1 MSRPDRARRW
11 AALLLVIY
19 VGLVAVVGII
29 PRPIDQGFT
38 PWLRGVLD
46 FMHHR
51 GFPGVIDYEF
61 LEYAA
66 HVVLLVPFGILLA
79 VALGRRLAWLTA
91 VLAVGTAVLAELG
104 TSWLTEE
111 AYSQL
116 DLALNVVGVV
126 LGAAVG
132 WWTLTP
138 YARAARRA
146 IR

>member
-1 MSRPDRARRW
+1 MPRPDRSRPW

-19 VGLVAVVGII
+19 VGLVAMVGII

-51 GFPGVIDYEF
+51 GFPGAIDYEF

-79 VALGRRLAWLTA
+79 VALGRRLAWLSA
-91 VLAVGTAVLAELG
+91 ILALGTGISAELG
-104 TSWLTEE
+104 TAWLSDESP
-111 AYSQL
+111 AQV
-116 DLALNVVGVV
+116 DLVLNSVGALGGVAI
-126 LGAAVG
+126 GAWA
-132 WWTLTP
+132 TTP
-138 YARAARRA
+138 YANGARRSS
-146 IR
+146 R

>member
-29 PRPIDQGFT
+29 PRPIDEGVT
-38 PWLRGVLD
+38 PWTRGVLD
-46 FMHHR
+46 FMHRH

-66 HVVLLVPFGILLA
+66 HVVLFLPFGILLA
-79 VALGRRLAWLTA
+79 VVLGRRLAWLTA
-91 VLAVGTAVLAELG
+91 ILAVGSAVLAELG
-104 TSWLTEE
+104 TAWLAEE
-111 AYSQL
+111 APSQL
-116 DLALNVVGVV
+116 DLTLNVVGVV

-146 IR
+146 NP